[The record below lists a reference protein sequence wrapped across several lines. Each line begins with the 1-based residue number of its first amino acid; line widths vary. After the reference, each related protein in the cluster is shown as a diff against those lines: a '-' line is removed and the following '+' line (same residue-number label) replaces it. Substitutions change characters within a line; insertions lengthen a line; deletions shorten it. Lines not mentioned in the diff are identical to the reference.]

1 MRGEVYW
8 VSVDDSMGSEIRTG
22 RPAVIVSGDG
32 ENSKSETVIVAFVT
46 HSDVIKKWSRVVCYV
61 NGVAQVVCCEQLRTV
76 DKKRLTTYKG
86 CLTKEDMVRVTGA
99 LASAMCVPLRPNVTE
114 RKPDSAEVQKL
125 RVELDMYK
133 GMYELVLRQLISE
146 RVSNDLGYSSED
158 EDCDDE
164 YETDEE
170 SEYEEDEEPAEEIDE
185 DEVEDEEPE
194 EVKPDINFCNK
205 NDLVK
210 IGVNKTTAQSI
221 VANRPYAAVSDL
233 RRVPGVTKVAFR
245 ILKSKVVCV
254 VEPCEEPETEGESM
268 LNINT
273 ASAKEIKE
281 FTGIGLNIA
290 YGITGYRGKNGNYK
304 SVEEIA
310 NVPRLP
316 KNFLERFGDKLM
328 V

>member
-1 MRGEVYW
+1 MNGEFLRGEVYW
-8 VSVDDSMGSEIRTG
+8 VSVDDSVGSEIRTG

-32 ENSKSETVIVAFVT
+32 ENSKSETVIVAYMT

-61 NGVAQVVCCEQLRTV
+61 NGVPQVVCCEQLRTV
-76 DKKRLTTYKG
+76 DKKRLTAYKG
-86 CLTKEDMVRVTGA
+86 CLSKEDMVRVTGA
-99 LASAMCVPLRPNVTE
+99 LASALCVPLRPNVTE

-170 SEYEEDEEPAEEIDE
+170 SEYEEPEYEEEEPSE
-185 DEVEDEEPE
+185 DETLI
-194 EVKPDINFCNK
+194 DINSCTK
-205 NDLVK
+205 IELVK
-210 IGVNKTTAQSI
+210 NLGISSTSAHSI
-221 VANRPYAAVSDL
+221 VANRPYKAVSDL
-233 RRVPGVTKVAFR
+233 RTVPGVTKIAYR
-245 ILKSKVVCV
+245 LLKSKVVCV
-254 VEPCEEPETEGESM
+254 VESEEVEEPK

-273 ASAKEIKE
+273 ASAKELSAL
-281 FTGIGLNIA
+281 TGLSENLMYA
-290 YGITGYRGKNGNYK
+290 ITGYRKRNGEYK
-304 SVEEIA
+304 SVSELSKVE
-310 NVPRLP
+310 RLP
-316 KNFLERFGDKLM
+316 ANFLERFGDKLM